1 MYKKKVL
8 ITFFGNIN
16 FDTRCFNLYNSL
28 LESGYDVEF
37 VGFDWLTEGFESV
50 KGPKTI
56 YKLTKKFPSI
66 LFYFKFFSILKY
78 NLLKRKYDILFAE
91 DLYTLPVCIVIGKLK
106 GAKIIYDC
114 RELFG
119 FLAGLKDKPYVQKLW
134 RTIEKIFI
142 NKANLVL
149 VTGRMDD
156 EFLKSEYHLNN
167 TFVLRNLPLFKKSVS
182 PVDFYNKLGIEKDK
196 KILIYQGVVV
206 HGRGLKIIYEVLRKS
221 DDFVLIVLG
230 DGEHLTYYQDL
241 SKSLSIDKKVFFAG
255 KISQEELINYTSSAF
270 IGLSLIE
277 NLSLSYYYALPN
289 KLFEYIMA
297 EVPVIATSLPQMKEI
312 INEFKVGFIVEEN
325 DFESIRQIIEKL
337 NQDNLNYN
345 QLKENCR
352 KASKILCWENEFKL
366 LEKRFQEIL
375 S

>member
-1 MYKKKVL
+1 MRKKKVL
-8 ITFFGNIN
+8 ITFLGNIN

-28 LESGYDVEF
+28 SESGYNVYF

-50 KGPKTI
+50 KGTKRI

-66 LFYFKFFSILKY
+66 FFYLKFFFILKY

-106 GAKIIYDC
+106 GAKIVYDC

-119 FLAGLKDKPYVQKLW
+119 FLAGLKDKPFIQKLW
-134 RTIEKIFI
+134 RTIEKFFI

-149 VTGRMDD
+149 VTGKMDD
-156 EFLKSEYHLNN
+156 EFLKSEYHLIN
-167 TFVLRNLPLFKKSVS
+167 TLVLRNLPLFKKSDS
-182 PVDFYNKLGIEKDK
+182 PVDFYSKFQIDKNK
-196 KILIYQGVVV
+196 KILLYQGVVV
-206 HGRGLKIIYEVLRKS
+206 HGRGLKMIFEVLRKS
-221 DDFVLIVLG
+221 DDYVLIILG
-230 DGEHLTYYQDL
+230 DGEHLKYYQNL
-241 SKSLSIDKKVFFAG
+241 SKSLSIENKVFFAG
-255 KISQEELINYTSSAF
+255 KISQNELLNYTSSAF

-297 EVPVIATSLPQMKEI
+297 EIPVLVTNLPQMKQLVEEYKVGLVVKENDLDNI
-312 INEFKVGFIVEEN
+312 INSLSSLLQNE
-325 DFESIRQIIEKL
+325 L
-337 NQDNLNYN
+337 LYN
-345 QLKENCR
+345 QLKENC
-352 KASKILCWENEFKL
+352 KSASKILCWENEFKL
-366 LEKRFQEIL
+366 LENKIQEFL

>member
-1 MYKKKVL
+1 MYKKKAL
-8 ITFFGNIN
+8 ITFLGNIN
-16 FDTRCFNLYNSL
+16 YDTRCFNLYNSL
-28 LESGYDVEF
+28 IDSGYEVEF

-66 LFYFKFFSILKY
+66 LFYLKFFSILKY

-119 FLAGLKDKPYVQKLW
+119 FLAGLKNKPFIQRLW
-134 RTIEKIFI
+134 RTIEKFFI
-142 NKANLVL
+142 NKSNLVL
-149 VTGRMDD
+149 VTGKMDQ
-156 EFLKSEYHLNN
+156 EFIKKEYGLKSM
-167 TFVLRNLPLFKKSVS
+167 FVLRNLPLFKKSDS
-182 PVDFYNKLGIEKDK
+182 PIDFYNQFGIKKDK

-206 HGRGLKIIYEVLRKS
+206 HGRGLKIIFEILRKS
-221 DDFVLIVLG
+221 DNFVLIVLG
-230 DGEHLTYYQDL
+230 DGEHLKYYQDL

-255 KISQEELINYTSSAF
+255 KISQEKLINYTTAAF
-270 IGLSLIE
+270 VGLSLIE

-297 EVPVIATSLPQMKEI
+297 EVPVIATNLPQMKEI
-312 INEFKVGFIVEEN
+312 IDEFKVGFVVEEN
-325 DFESIRQIIEKL
+325 DFESITQIIERL
-337 NQDNLNYN
+337 NQDNLHYN

-352 KASKILCWENEFKL
+352 KASEILCWENEFKL
-366 LEKRFQEIL
+366 HEKRFQEIL